1 MADDIEVKSI
11 EKGFGKTIKI
21 KIAKWKNNNYLDI
34 REYYDDENGEPCPTK
49 KGVRVSF
56 DVLDEIIDGINL
68 AKEKI
73 AEE

>member
-1 MADDIEVKSI
+1 MSDDIEIKSI
-11 EKGFGKTIKI
+11 EKGIGKTIKI

-34 REYYDDENGEPCPTK
+34 REYYEDESGTPCPTK

-56 DVLDEIIDGINL
+56 DILDEIIDGINR

>member
-1 MADDIEVKSI
+1 MDY
-11 EKGFGKTIKI
+11 TH
-21 KIAKWKNNNYLDI
+21 NYLDI
-34 REYYDDENGEPCPTK
+34 REYYEDESGTPCPTK

-56 DVLDEIIDGINL
+56 DILDEIIDGINR